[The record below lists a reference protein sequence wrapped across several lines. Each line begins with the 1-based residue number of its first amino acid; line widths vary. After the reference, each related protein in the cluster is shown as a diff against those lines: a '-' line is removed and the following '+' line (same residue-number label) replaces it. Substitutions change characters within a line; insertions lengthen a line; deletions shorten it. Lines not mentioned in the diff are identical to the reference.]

1 MFGLKQRPPGDM
13 PGGQA
18 GTVDTTAL
26 AIDATAVE
34 KVYGATVA
42 LAGADL
48 KTHPGE
54 IHALLG
60 ENGAGKSTLVRI
72 LAGVEKADGGS
83 VQLFGQPVAAGLTHH
98 ADRSCAF
105 IHQDLA
111 LFESMSVAAN
121 IALGGGGFRRR
132 LGMIDDRATVSAAQE
147 LLDGLGIAIEP
158 SMLVGELP
166 LADQTAVAIA
176 RALSHGV
183 RLIVLDEPT
192 AYLEARQVR
201 AVLKLLA
208 NLREQGVACLLITHR
223 AGDVLEVCDA
233 ITVLREGRTVASQS
247 AAGLSEGR
255 LIELISGHEATHREL
270 SRGPSARRDTV
281 LRLQAAAAPT
291 FGPVSLDVG
300 AGEIVGVCGLA
311 DAGAFEVGKAVF
323 GMVPLQ
329 SGAISLSGAP
339 MEIRSPSDAM
349 AVGIGY
355 VPAERRRAGIAENLS
370 ARENIF
376 LRSEGAWFKP
386 LQSRNERR
394 LAYELMERLG
404 VYPLLPEHALSTFSG
419 GNQQKIV
426 LAKWIRRQP
435 KLLVLNEPTA
445 GVDLAAKADIHQ
457 RLRVMCAELGCGV
470 LMISSDFGEVADV
483 ADRAY
488 VMRRKLVV
496 DEVDQS
502 DLTADRLV
510 SLAYGGINV

>member
-1 MFGLKQRPPGDM
+1 MFGPKQRTPAEETRDDAAAADLGVP
-13 PGGQA
+13 
-18 GTVDTTAL
+18 
-26 AIDATAVE
+26 AIDATGVE

-48 KTHPGE
+48 RTHPGE

-72 LAGVEKADGGS
+72 LAGVERADAGD
-83 VQLFGQPVAAGLTHH
+83 VRLFGHPVSAGFAHH
-98 ADRSCAF
+98 ADGSCAF

-132 LGMIDDRATVSAAQE
+132 LGMIDDRATVEAARM
-147 LLDGLGIAIEP
+147 LLDRLAIDIDP
-158 SMLVGELP
+158 SILVGELP

-201 AVLKLLA
+201 AVLRLLA
-208 NLREQGVACLLITHR
+208 SLREQGVACLLITHR

-233 ITVLREGRTVASQS
+233 ITVLREGRTVAAQS
-247 AAGLSEGR
+247 AAGLSETQ
-255 LIELISGHEATHREL
+255 LIELISGHAPTHR
-270 SRGPSARRDTV
+270 PPTKTTARTDTI
-281 LRLQAAAAPT
+281 LRLEAAAAAT
-291 FGPVSLDVG
+291 FGPISLDVG

-311 DAGAFEVGKAVF
+311 DAGTFEVGKAIF
-323 GMVPLQ
+323 GLTALR
-329 SGAISLSGAP
+329 SGSISLGGEP
-339 MEIRSPSDAM
+339 VDLRSPGQAM
-349 AVGIGY
+349 GRGIAY
-355 VPAERRRAGIAENLS
+355 VPAERRRAAISENLS

-386 LQSRNERR
+386 VPSAAERR
-394 LAYELMERLG
+394 LARELMERLG
-404 VYPLLPEHALSTFSG
+404 VYPLFPEHAMSTFSG
-419 GNQQKIV
+419 GNQQKVV
-426 LAKWIRRQP
+426 LAKWMRRGP
-435 KLLVLNEPTA
+435 RLLVLNEPTA
-445 GVDLAAKADIHQ
+445 GVDLGAKADIHE

-470 LMISSDFGEVADV
+470 LLISSDFGEIADV

-488 VMRRKLVV
+488 VMRRKLLV

-502 DLTADRLV
+502 HLTADRLV
-510 SLAYGGINV
+510 SLAYGGIEV